1 MTNLTTQNS
10 GNTTYNTL
18 KIVSAGLC
26 IKDILACKPG
36 HNNQEFTGNVRD
48 RYRQQNQELHLAN
61 NLFAKVKSFIT
72 LLLAKVPA
80 L

>member
-10 GNTTYNTL
+10 GNTTYTL

-48 RYRQQNQELHLAN
+48 RYRQQNQKLHLTN
-61 NLFAKVKSFIT
+61 NLFAKVKSFII
-72 LLLAKVPA
+72 LLLAKVSA